1 LNLDYLTYLS
11 RKDKEDLV
19 FINRNKLKSEDQL
32 YKFRVQS
39 NRMLVWRF
47 FKEKVTCCFNTNV
60 VSKKIKEKREKK
72 KGKII
77 LKL

>member
-1 LNLDYLTYLS
+1 
-11 RKDKEDLV
+11 
-19 FINRNKLKSEDQL
+19 
-32 YKFRVQS
+32 
-39 NRMLVWRF
+39 MLVWRF